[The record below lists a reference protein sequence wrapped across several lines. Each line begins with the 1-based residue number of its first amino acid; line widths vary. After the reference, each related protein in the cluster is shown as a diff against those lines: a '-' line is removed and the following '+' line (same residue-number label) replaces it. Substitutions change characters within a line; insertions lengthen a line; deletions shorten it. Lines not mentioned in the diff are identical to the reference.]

1 MTRGIR
7 GATTVPENDKDL
19 IIAYT
24 KELLEKMIAEN
35 DIHPSNVSHIFI
47 SATKDIN
54 AAFPAQALRKIEGW
68 KYVPVMCMSEM
79 DVPNSL
85 SKCIRIMMVVD
96 TERKQ
101 EEINHVFLHDA
112 VQLRPDLVKGD

>member
-1 MTRGIR
+1 
-7 GATTVPENDKDL
+7 
-19 IIAYT
+19 
-24 KELLEKMIAEN
+24 MIAEN

-68 KYVPVMCMSEM
+68 KYVPVMCMAEM

-101 EEINHVFLHDA
+101 EEINHVFLHNA